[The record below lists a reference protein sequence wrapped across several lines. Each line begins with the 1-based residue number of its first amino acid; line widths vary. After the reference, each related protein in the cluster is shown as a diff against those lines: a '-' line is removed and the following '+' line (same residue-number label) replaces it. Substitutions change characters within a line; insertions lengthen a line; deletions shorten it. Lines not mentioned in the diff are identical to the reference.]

1 MPEGR
6 CEASRRQTKPDWSLV
21 DIYPAAASSV
31 WAASPRGPVR
41 VLGQFMHALHPALQG
56 RHVRRRQ
63 STAWT
68 RRRAGR
74 RRCWPYRGLPAL
86 RRECQAVCTN
96 GIDTTWSRG
105 AHVGASISHP
115 PSHVSAPS
123 VPGHRHPPAANK
135 VEDKR
140 LLAAAEP
147 RPVGPPGVPKWVFGG
162 VLAPAHALPFVYL
175 QLSRRPPFHP
185 RPALL
190 PASLRSIRRVDF
202 AAAPRVRFSPCA
214 VARCRR
220 PPLTVPPIGDLAETA
235 GA

>member
-1 MPEGR
+1 MRGIPQTNKTRLEPRGHLPGCR
-6 CEASRRQTKPDWSLV
+6 LAGLGSVAARARPGAWPIHARVASGSARPPRA
-21 DIYPAAASSV
+21 PAAVDSLDETAGGASSLLAV
-31 WAASPRGPVR
+31 SWSSSASQRMPGR
-41 VLGQFMHALHPALQG
+41 LHKRNRRDMVSWCTRWCKHFTPAI
-56 RHVRRRQ
+56 
-63 STAWT
+63 TASLT
-68 RRRAGR
+68 
-74 RRCWPYRGLPAL
+74 
-86 RRECQAVCTN
+86 
-96 GIDTTWSRG
+96 
-105 AHVGASISHP
+105 
-115 PSHVSAPS
+115 SAPS

-140 LLAAAEP
+140 LLATAEP

-162 VLAPAHALPFVYL
+162 VLALAHALPFVYL

>member
-21 DIYPAAASSV
+21 DIYPAAASPV

-41 VLGQFMHALHPALQG
+41 VLGQFMHALHPDLQD

-123 VPGHRHPPAANK
+123 VPGHRHPSAANK

-140 LLAAAEP
+140 LNCWQRPNHARWGRQGCQSGCLAGCWRWRTHFHLFTYNFLAARHSIP
-147 RPVGPPGVPKWVFGG
+147 
-162 VLAPAHALPFVYL
+162 ALPF
-175 QLSRRPPFHP
+175 SPPRCAP
-185 RPALL
+185 SVALTLL
-190 PASLRSIRRVDF
+190 PRLVFASHPAPSLV
-202 AAAPRVRFSPCA
+202 AAG
-214 VARCRR
+214 R
-220 PPLTVPPIGDLAETA
+220 P
-235 GA
+235 